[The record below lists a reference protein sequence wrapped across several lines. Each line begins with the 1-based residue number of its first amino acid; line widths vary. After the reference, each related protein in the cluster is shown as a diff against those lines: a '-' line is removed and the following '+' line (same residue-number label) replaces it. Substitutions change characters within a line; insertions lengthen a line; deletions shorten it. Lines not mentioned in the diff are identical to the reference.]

1 MEKKSWF
8 KKIDPY
14 VALPAFTILF
24 ALIVWALISPKGMA
38 DTVTWLFSFLTNG
51 FGWVYLILGI
61 VFLFFCLWLAFG
73 PYRNVKLGPDDSKPE
88 HSNFSWF
95 SMIVACGYGV
105 GLVYWCVAE
114 PLTFYDTPPM
124 GIDGYTAEAGV
135 RALSQTFLHWGWIPW
150 AIYMVIGVSMGY
162 FLYRKKIPPFFS
174 AALRPIFGDHVEK
187 KGFRVLD
194 GFIVYGVI
202 AGVTTATGLGIMQ
215 LASGL
220 HSLFGVPENNMTYI
234 VIAVAWAILI
244 TLCTVSGLDKG
255 IKILSNINIP
265 LAAVLCIIVFV
276 LGPCAFIMN
285 TFCSAIGDMLGNFF
299 PMALWTDSVGKT
311 GFAQGWTIFYWA
323 WWIAS
328 APSTGLFVANIS
340 KGRTL
345 KQVVMMHLAAA
356 PLATFFWYA
365 TFGASALYKQIFE
378 NAAYIA
384 TMQEMGTQSA
394 VFTFLADLPFGQ
406 ILSALFLILIFIF
419 LATTVDGYAY
429 VCAQVTT
436 KKDDDPLVP
445 SKGLRAAM
453 ALAISALALTMIM
466 IGEGQIKTLQS
477 SSVLG
482 SIVILVL
489 MVLLMI
495 SMVKSMRQEELDGTL
510 DVDALNRRIKDK
522 KAIAPKGEEALLEKT
537 ESEIKTATEEI

>member
-1 MEKKSWF
+1 MKKEKSWL
-8 KKIDPY
+8 KKIDLY
-14 VALPAFTILF
+14 VAVPAFAILIS
-24 ALIVWALISPKGMA
+24 LIGWAVISPKGMG
-38 DTVTWLFSFLTNG
+38 DTVTWLFGFLTNG
-51 FGWVYLILGI
+51 FGWVYLVLG
-61 VFLFFCLWLAFG
+61 VGFLIFCLWLALG

-114 PLTFYDTPPM
+114 PLTFYETPPM
-124 GIDGYTAEAGV
+124 GIAAGSAEACV
-135 RALSQTFLHWGWIPW
+135 RAISQTFLHWGWIPW
-150 AIYMVIGVSMGY
+150 AIYMVVGVTMGY
-162 FLYRKKIPPFFS
+162 FLFRKKVPPFFS
-174 AALRPIFGDHVEK
+174 AALRPIFGDKVDK
-187 KGFRVLD
+187 KGFRVFD

-220 HSLFGVPENNMTYI
+220 HSLFGIPENNLTYI

-244 TLCTVSGLDKG
+244 TACTVSGLDKG

-265 LAAVLCIIVFV
+265 LAAILCIIVFL
-276 LGPCAFIMN
+276 LGPIAFIMN
-285 TFCSAIGDMLGNFF
+285 TFCSAIGDLIGNFF
-299 PMALWTDSVGKT
+299 PMALWTDSVGQS
-311 GFAQGWTIFYWA
+311 GFPQAWTIFYWA

-340 KGRTL
+340 KGRTI
-345 KQVVMMHLAAA
+345 KEVVLMHLAAA
-356 PLATFFWYA
+356 PLATFFWYV

-384 TMQEMGTQSA
+384 TMNEMGTQSA

-406 ILSALFLILIFIF
+406 ILSALFLVLIFIF

-436 KKDDDPLVP
+436 KKEDNPLVP
-445 SKGLRAAM
+445 SKGLRAGM

-482 SIVILVL
+482 SIVIIVM
-489 MVLLMI
+489 MVLLII
-495 SMVKSMRQEELDGTL
+495 SMVKSMRQDEREGII
-510 DVDALNRRIKDK
+510 DVNALNSRVYK
-522 KAIAPKGEEALLEKT
+522 EKT
-537 ESEIKTATEEI
+537 PPSVVENEMKENKEVSDEIEI

>member
-1 MEKKSWF
+1 MKKNWL
-8 KKIDPY
+8 KMIDPY
-14 VALPAFTILF
+14 VAIPAFAILF
-24 ALIVWALISPKGMA
+24 CLIGWAVISPQGMGE
-38 DTVTWLFSFLTNG
+38 TVTWLFNFLTNG
-51 FGWVYLILGI
+51 FGWVYLFLGV
-61 VFLFFCLWLAFG
+61 VFLFFCIWLAFG

-114 PLTFYDTPPM
+114 PLTFLDAPPM
-124 GIDGYTAEAGV
+124 GMEPYSAEAAV
-135 RALSQTFLHWGWIPW
+135 RAISQTFLHWGWIPW
-150 AIYMVIGVSMGY
+150 AIYMVVGVTMGY
-162 FLYRKKIPPFFS
+162 FMFRKKVPPFFS
-174 AALRPIFGDHVEK
+174 AALRPLFGDKVDK
-187 KGFRVLD
+187 KGFRVFD

-220 HSLFGVPENNMTYI
+220 HSLFGIPENNLTYI
-234 VIAVAWAILI
+234 IIAVAWAVLI
-244 TLCTVSGLDKG
+244 TVCTVSGLDKG
-255 IKILSNINIP
+255 IKLLSNINIP
-265 LAAVLCIIVFV
+265 LAAFLCIVVFV
-276 LGPCAFIMN
+276 LGPIAFIMN
-285 TFCSAIGDMLGNFF
+285 TFCSAIGDLLGNFF
-299 PMALWTDSVGKT
+299 PMALWTDSVGQT

-340 KGRTL
+340 KGRTI
-345 KQVVMMHLAAA
+345 KEVVMMHLAAA

-365 TFGASALYKQIFE
+365 TFGASGLFKQLFE
-378 NAAYIA
+378 NAAYVA
-384 TMQEMGTQSA
+384 TMNELGTQSA
-394 VFTFLADLPFGQ
+394 VFTLLADLPFGQ

-429 VCAQVTT
+429 VCAQVAT
-436 KKDDDPLVP
+436 KEEDNPLLP

-453 ALAISALALTMIM
+453 ALAISTLALTMIM

-482 SIVILVL
+482 SIVILVM
-489 MVLLMI
+489 MVLLI
-495 SMVKSMRQEELDGTL
+495 VSMVKSMKQDEMKGLI
-510 DVDALNRRIKDK
+510 DVDALNRRTPEIQNEKNVEK
-522 KAIAPKGEEALLEKT
+522 NEEVLN
-537 ESEIKTATEEI
+537 